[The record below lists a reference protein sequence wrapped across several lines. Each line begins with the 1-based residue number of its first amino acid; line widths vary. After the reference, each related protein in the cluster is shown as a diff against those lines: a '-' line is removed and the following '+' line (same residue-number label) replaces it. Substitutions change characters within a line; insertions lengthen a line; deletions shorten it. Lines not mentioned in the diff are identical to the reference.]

1 MEYSMNR
8 TRKSKSGRSE
18 SKIELPAAPRPP
30 IALPAFLSSLAL
42 WASFAPLGAHF
53 LAWIAPIGW
62 LAIIEREQAPGR
74 RGYFLIYLSGVLFWL
89 LNLQGIRLAYWAL
102 VFGWIALSVYLAIYI
117 PLFVGLTRTLRFTWH
132 VPLFIAA
139 PIVWVGL
146 EVARCFLIT
155 GFAASQLAHS
165 QAHVPIV
172 IQIADQFGG
181 YGVTFL
187 IITVSVALF
196 QTWANY
202 RRQTLRAALAPIAFA
217 TTLLLS
223 TLSYG
228 WWRLQQADQLY
239 ATSQPLLKVI
249 LLQENT
255 PTIFDSNVQRAI
267 TAWGKYLDLTREA
280 AAQHGIAALVV
291 WPESTFTAGAPWT
304 DINLT
309 GKVPADLALR
319 DNSVTVERLEFY
331 KERSALEF
339 DTKVKRVLAAARNES
354 LIDPPTKPVRDQP
367 HLLLGCDAWLISSS
381 KTQQFNSAIL
391 VDPSGAYKDRYDK
404 MHLVMF
410 GEYIPLGPVLQ
421 FLADAFQL
429 GSVQPGEDVKCFSV
443 GNAKIA
449 PNICFESMLP
459 EFISWQLRK
468 LAERNQS
475 PDVLINLTND
485 SWFWGSSILDNH
497 LACSI
502 FCAVENR
509 RPLLVAA
516 NTGLSAE
523 IDGSG
528 RVLQVTKRMK
538 KASLLATPQGDSRS
552 GLVQQF
558 GYPFAWLC
566 CFLTSLT
573 LITSIAQRFRRTSK
587 TEAICF

>member
-1 MEYSMNR
+1 MNR
-8 TRKSKSGRSE
+8 TRKSKRSTPE
-18 SKIELPAAPRPP
+18 SQTELPAPPRPP
-30 IALPAFLSSLAL
+30 IAIPAFLSCLAL
-42 WASFAPLGAHF
+42 WASFAPLGAHL
-53 LAWIAPIGW
+53 LAWLAPIGW
-62 LAIIEREQAPGR
+62 LAIVEREQAPGR
-74 RGYFLIYLSGVLFWL
+74 RGYLLIYLSGVLFWL
-89 LNLQGIRLAYWAL
+89 LNMQGVRLAFWAL
-102 VFGWIALSVYLAIYI
+102 LFGWIALSLYLAIYI
-117 PLFVGLTRTLRFTWH
+117 PLFVGLTRTLRFSWN
-132 VPLFIAA
+132 VPLIIAA
-139 PIVWVGL
+139 PVIWVGL
-146 EVARCFLIT
+146 EVARSYLFT
-155 GFAASQLAHS
+155 GFAASQLAHT

-181 YGVTFL
+181 YGVTFV
-187 IITVSVALF
+187 IMSVSVALL
-196 QTWANY
+196 QAWTSH
-202 RRQTLRAALAPIAFA
+202 RRQTLRAALAPIAMA
-217 TTLLLS
+217 ATLLL
-223 TLSYG
+223 TMLSYG

-239 ATSQPLLKVI
+239 ADSKPLLKVI

-255 PTIFDSNVQRAI
+255 PTMFDSNVQRVI

-280 AAQHGIAALVV
+280 AAQHGIADLVV

-304 DINLT
+304 DIKLA
-309 GKVPADLALR
+309 GKVPADLAVR
-319 DNSVTVERLEFY
+319 DSSVTLERLEFY
-331 KERSALEF
+331 KERSTLEF
-339 DTKVKRVLAAARNES
+339 ETKVKRVLAAARNES
-354 LIDPPTKPVRDQP
+354 LIDPPTNPTRDQP
-367 HLLLGCDAWLISSS
+367 HLLLGCDAWLINST

-391 VDPSGAYKDRYDK
+391 VDPVGDYKDRYDK

-429 GSVQPGEDVKCFSV
+429 GSVQPGEDVKCFNV
-443 GNAKIA
+443 GDVKLS

-459 EFISWQLRK
+459 EFVSWQLRK
-468 LAERNQS
+468 LAKQNQS

-509 RPLLVAA
+509 RPFLVAA

-523 IDGSG
+523 IDGCG
-528 RVLQVTKRMK
+528 RVLQVTKRMA
-538 KASLLATPQGDSRS
+538 KASLLAAPKLDSRS

-573 LITSIAQRFRRTSK
+573 LIASITQHFRQSKK
-587 TEAICF
+587 TEAI